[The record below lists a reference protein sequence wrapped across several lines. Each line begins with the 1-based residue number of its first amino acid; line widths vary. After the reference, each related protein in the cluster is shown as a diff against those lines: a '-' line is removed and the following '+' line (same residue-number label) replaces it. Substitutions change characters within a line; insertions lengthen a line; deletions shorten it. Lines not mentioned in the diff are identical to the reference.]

1 MEIGEIKMNCKPQDL
16 AYVVGSCIEE
26 QNGMVVRVERMGV
39 NGFGWW
45 EVTFS
50 GSVVTRAGKIAN
62 GIAQIH
68 DDYLRPI
75 NGVPVTDD
83 VHDEVPA

>member
-1 MEIGEIKMNCKPQDL
+1 MNVKKGDL

-26 QNGMVVRVERMGV
+26 QNGMVVQVECMGI
-39 NGFGWW
+39 NGPGWW
-45 EVTFS
+45 EVTFN
-50 GSVVTRAGKIAN
+50 GIVVTRAGKIAN

-75 NGVPVTDD
+75 SGVPVTDD
-83 VHDEVPA
+83 VGDEVMA